1 MTPSSHP
8 APARPERGR
17 RDPFRWVIDH
27 PGTVDA
33 AVFGAAAV
41 ALLGFTLLTG
51 AWGWWLPATLP
62 MLGAAAVCRSRPGL
76 GVALMAAFALLHM
89 PLVPV
94 VLGDALTFYAM
105 FCAIAYGRPLVHA
118 LGIVAGVVGAL
129 VQSAYWAL
137 HALLSGS
144 SSPLEALVTLI
155 GLLLAGTVALVAV
168 WALANLQRARVQQMR
183 LVAERA
189 EQAEREREQRT
200 ALAVAGE
207 RSRIA
212 REMHDVVAHSLS
224 VIIAQ
229 ADGGRYVA
237 SVRPEQAADVLA
249 TIADTGRSALAD
261 MRSLLG
267 VLRQDDETS
276 YGPQPGPEMLQ
287 ELVARVRT
295 AGLDVDLHV
304 DGRLDDLPRSVG
316 TSLFRLVQEAL
327 TNTLKHAG
335 PRATAAV
342 RVRRSAGGLEVEVI
356 DDGQGTDPA
365 SDGQGHGITGMR
377 ERMSVLGGTLQAGPL
392 PGHGFRVLARIPLG
406 APASTSP
413 SAPTSSPPSSSS
425 SAPAAPSAP
434 PSPNVPPHPERT
446 LP

>member
-62 MLGAAAVCRSRPGL
+62 MLGAAAVCRTRPGL

-144 SSPLEALVTLI
+144 PPVEALVTLI
-155 GLLLAGTVALVAV
+155 GLLFAGTVALVAV

-295 AGLDVDLHV
+295 AGLDVDLQV

-356 DDGQGTDPA
+356 DDGQGTDPD

-413 SAPTSSPPSSSS
+413 SAP
-425 SAPAAPSAP
+425 
-434 PSPNVPPHPERT
+434 PSPNVPPHSERT